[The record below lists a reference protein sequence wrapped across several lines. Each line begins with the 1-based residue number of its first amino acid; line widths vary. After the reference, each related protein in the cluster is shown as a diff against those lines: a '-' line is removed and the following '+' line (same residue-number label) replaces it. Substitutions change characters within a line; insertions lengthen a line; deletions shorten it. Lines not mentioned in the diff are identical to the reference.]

1 MKVKDVALTTV
12 LVLACSALSAIGGAA
27 ITKHNDQPAE
37 STYETS
43 LPSGSSR
50 AYMAST
56 PPNFVEVAEKTID
69 GVVNIRTEKAVR
81 MSRQEQFFD
90 PFEFFF
96 GIPSQR
102 DPRQQS
108 QPQETPKQVEI
119 GSGVIISSDG
129 YIVTNNHVIEGAD
142 DVFVTTNNNEEYKAK
157 VIGSDPSTDLALL
170 KIEAGKTK
178 LTVIPFGNSD
188 DLRIGEWVLAIGN
201 PFNLRSTVTAG
212 IVSAK
217 GRAAGSGQGSLQ
229 VGSFIQSDV
238 AVNPGNSGGALVNM
252 AGELIGIN
260 TMIYSSTGNYAGISF
275 AIPTTIVHK
284 VVNDLKE
291 YGTVQRAVLGIVG
304 TNINSSVTEKYD
316 LKVSQGALVVE
327 VADRSAAKQAGLKE
341 GDVVTAID
349 GHSIATMSQLQE
361 LISTHKPGDKIKLT
375 VNRKGTSKTLD
386 MTLMNSEGN
395 TDAVTRIDESS
406 IGAAFIELTTEER
419 NELGISYG
427 VKVAG
432 VDRDGKFFRAG
443 IRKGDVILAV
453 NNVRVSEKD
462 DVDKIVSE
470 VIRNSSDKVLFVKL
484 INKNGR
490 VNYTAV
496 DLRD

>member
-1 MKVKDVALTTV
+1 MKAKDIILTSV
-12 LVLACSALSAIGGAA
+12 LVVACSTLSAIGGAA
-27 ITKHNDQPAE
+27 ITKHGSDSSEA
-37 STYETS
+37 YETTE
-43 LPSGSSR
+43 PAKSSR

-56 PPNFVEVAEKTID
+56 PPNFVEVAERTID

-81 MSRQEQFFD
+81 MAQERFFD

-102 DPRQQS
+102 DPRQEGRS
-108 QPQETPKQVEI
+108 RQETPKQVEI
-119 GSGVIISSDG
+119 GSGVIISRDG
-129 YIVTNNHVIEGAD
+129 YIVTNNHVIDGAD
-142 DVFVTTNNNEEYKAK
+142 DVYVTTNSNEEYKAK
-157 VIGSDPSTDLALL
+157 VVGTDPSTDLALI
-170 KIEAGKTK
+170 KIESGKE
-178 LTVIPFGNSD
+178 LTAIPFGNSD
-188 DLRIGEWVLAIGN
+188 DLRVGEWVLAIGN

-275 AIPTTIVHK
+275 AIPTSIVHK
-284 VVNDLKE
+284 VVGDLKE
-291 YGTVQRAVLGIVG
+291 YGTVQRAVLGIAG
-304 TNINSSVTEKYD
+304 TNITSAATEKYD
-316 LKVSQGALVVE
+316 LKVSQGALVME
-327 VADRSAAKQAGLKE
+327 VADRSSAKQAGLTE
-341 GDVVTAID
+341 GDVITSID
-349 GHSIATMSQLQE
+349 GHSISTMSDLQE
-361 LISTHKPGDKIKLT
+361 AISTHKPGDK
-375 VNRKGTSKTLD
+375 VRMSVDRKGKA
-386 MTLMNSEGN
+386 MTIDLVLKNSEGN

-406 IGAAFIELTTEER
+406 IGAAFLELSNKEMSD
-419 NELGISYG
+419 LGISYG
-427 VKVAG
+427 VKVVG

-453 NNVRVSEKD
+453 NNLRVSKKD
-462 DVDKIVSE
+462 DVEKVVSD
-470 VIRNSSDKVLFVKL
+470 VVKSSSDKVLFVKL
-484 INKNGR
+484 LNTNGR
-490 VNYTAV
+490 INYVAV

>member
-1 MKVKDVALTTV
+1 MKAKDIILTSV
-12 LVLACSALSAIGGAA
+12 LVVACSTLSAIGGAA
-27 ITKHNDQPAE
+27 ITKHGSDSSE
-37 STYETS
+37 TYETS
-43 LPSGSSR
+43 EPTKSSR

-56 PPNFVEVAEKTID
+56 PPNFVEVAERTID

-81 MSRQEQFFD
+81 MTQERFFD

-102 DPRQQS
+102 DPRQEGRS
-108 QPQETPKQVEI
+108 RQEAPKQVDI
-119 GSGVIISSDG
+119 GSGVIISRDG
-129 YIVTNNHVIEGAD
+129 YIVTNNHVIDGAD
-142 DVFVTTNNNEEYKAK
+142 DVFVTTNSNEEYKAK
-157 VIGSDPSTDLALL
+157 VVGTDPSTDLALI
-170 KIEAGKTK
+170 KIESGKE
-178 LTVIPFGNSD
+178 LTAIPFGNSD
-188 DLRIGEWVLAIGN
+188 DLRVGEWVLAIGN

-275 AIPTTIVHK
+275 AIPTSIVHK
-284 VVNDLKE
+284 VVSDLKE
-291 YGTVQRAVLGIVG
+291 YGTVQRAVLGIAG
-304 TNINSSVTEKYD
+304 TNITSAATEKYD
-316 LKVSQGALVVE
+316 LKVSQGALVME
-327 VADRSAAKQAGLKE
+327 VADRSSAKQAGLVE
-341 GDVVTAID
+341 GDVITSID
-349 GHSIATMSQLQE
+349 GHSISTMSDLQE
-361 LISTHKPGDKIKLT
+361 AISTHKPGDK
-375 VNRKGTSKTLD
+375 VRMSVDRKGKA
-386 MTLMNSEGN
+386 MTIDLVLKNSEGN

-406 IGAAFIELTTEER
+406 IGAAFIELSDKEMSDI
-419 NELGISYG
+419 GISYG
-427 VKVAG
+427 VKVVG

-453 NNVRVSEKD
+453 NNLRVSKKD
-462 DVDKIVSE
+462 DVEKVVSD
-470 VIRNSSDKVLFVKL
+470 VVKSSSDKVLFVKL
-484 INKNGR
+484 LNTNGR
-490 VNYTAV
+490 INYVAV

>member
-1 MKVKDVALTTV
+1 MKAKDIILTSV
-12 LVLACSALSAIGGAA
+12 LVVACSTLSAIGGAA
-27 ITKHNDQPAE
+27 ITKHGSDSSEA
-37 STYETS
+37 YETTE
-43 LPSGSSR
+43 PAKSSR

-56 PPNFVEVAEKTID
+56 PPNFVEVAERTID

-81 MSRQEQFFD
+81 MAQERFFD

-102 DPRQQS
+102 DPRQEGRS
-108 QPQETPKQVEI
+108 RQETPKQVEI
-119 GSGVIISSDG
+119 GSGVIISRDG
-129 YIVTNNHVIEGAD
+129 YIVTNNHVIDGAD
-142 DVFVTTNNNEEYKAK
+142 DVYVTTNSNEEYKAK
-157 VIGSDPSTDLALL
+157 VVGTDPSTDLALIM
-170 KIEAGKTK
+170 IESGKE
-178 LTVIPFGNSD
+178 LTAIPFGNSD
-188 DLRIGEWVLAIGN
+188 DLRVGEWVLAIGN

-275 AIPTTIVHK
+275 AIPTSIVHK
-284 VVNDLKE
+284 VVGDLKE
-291 YGTVQRAVLGIVG
+291 YGTVQRAVLGIAG
-304 TNINSSVTEKYD
+304 TNITSAATEKYD
-316 LKVSQGALVVE
+316 LKVSQGALVME
-327 VADRSAAKQAGLKE
+327 VADRSSAKQAGLTE
-341 GDVVTAID
+341 GDVITSID
-349 GHSIATMSQLQE
+349 GHSISTMSDLQE
-361 LISTHKPGDKIKLT
+361 AISTHKPGDK
-375 VNRKGTSKTLD
+375 VRMSVDRKGKA
-386 MTLMNSEGN
+386 MTIDLVLKNSEGN

-406 IGAAFIELTTEER
+406 IGAAFLELSDKEMSD
-419 NELGISYG
+419 LGISYG
-427 VKVAG
+427 VKVVG

-453 NNVRVSEKD
+453 NNLRVSKKD
-462 DVDKIVSE
+462 DVEKVVSD
-470 VIRNSSDKVLFVKL
+470 VVKSSSDKVLFVKL
-484 INKNGR
+484 LNTNGR
-490 VNYTAV
+490 INYVAV

>member
-1 MKVKDVALTTV
+1 MKAKDIILTSV
-12 LVLACSALSAIGGAA
+12 LVVACSTLSAIGGAA
-27 ITKHNDQPAE
+27 ITKHGSDSSEA
-37 STYETS
+37 YETTE
-43 LPSGSSR
+43 PAKSSR

-56 PPNFVEVAEKTID
+56 PPNFVEVAERTID

-81 MSRQEQFFD
+81 MAQERFFD

-102 DPRQQS
+102 DPRQEGRS
-108 QPQETPKQVEI
+108 RQETPKQVEI
-119 GSGVIISSDG
+119 GSGVIISRDG
-129 YIVTNNHVIEGAD
+129 YIVTNNHVIDGAD
-142 DVFVTTNNNEEYKAK
+142 DVYVTTNSNEEYKAK
-157 VIGSDPSTDLALL
+157 VVGTDPSTDLALI
-170 KIEAGKTK
+170 KIESGKE
-178 LTVIPFGNSD
+178 LTAIPFGNSD
-188 DLRIGEWVLAIGN
+188 DLRVGEWVLAIGN

-275 AIPTTIVHK
+275 AIPTSIVHK
-284 VVNDLKE
+284 VVGDLKE
-291 YGTVQRAVLGIVG
+291 YGTVQRAVLGIAG
-304 TNINSSVTEKYD
+304 TNITSAATEKYD
-316 LKVSQGALVVE
+316 LKVSQGALVME
-327 VADRSAAKQAGLKE
+327 VADRSSAKQAGLTE
-341 GDVVTAID
+341 GDVITSID
-349 GHSIATMSQLQE
+349 GHSISTMSDLQE
-361 LISTHKPGDKIKLT
+361 AISTHKPGDK
-375 VNRKGTSKTLD
+375 VRMSVDRKGKA
-386 MTLMNSEGN
+386 MTIDLVLKNSEGN

-406 IGAAFIELTTEER
+406 ICAAFLELSDKEMSD
-419 NELGISYG
+419 LGISYG
-427 VKVAG
+427 VKVVG

-453 NNVRVSEKD
+453 NNLRVSKKD
-462 DVDKIVSE
+462 DVEKVVSD
-470 VIRNSSDKVLFVKL
+470 VVKSSSDKVLFVKL
-484 INKNGR
+484 LNTNERINY
-490 VNYTAV
+490 VAV

>member
-1 MKVKDVALTTV
+1 MKAKDIILTSV
-12 LVLACSALSAIGGAA
+12 LVVACSTLSAIGGAA
-27 ITKHNDQPAE
+27 ITKHGSDSPE
-37 STYETS
+37 TYETS
-43 LPSGSSR
+43 EPAKSSR

-56 PPNFVEVAEKTID
+56 PPNFVEVAERTID

-81 MSRQEQFFD
+81 MTQERFFD

-102 DPRQQS
+102 DPRQEGRS
-108 QPQETPKQVEI
+108 RQEAPKQVGI
-119 GSGVIISSDG
+119 GSGVIISRDG
-129 YIVTNNHVIEGAD
+129 YIVTNNHVIDGAD
-142 DVFVTTNNNEEYKAK
+142 DIFVTTNSNEEYKAK
-157 VIGSDPSTDLALL
+157 VVGTDPSTDLAVI
-170 KIEAGKTK
+170 KIEGGKE
-178 LTVIPFGNSD
+178 LTAIPFGNSD
-188 DLRIGEWVLAIGN
+188 DLRVGEWVLAIGN

-275 AIPTTIVHK
+275 AIPTSIVHK
-284 VVNDLKE
+284 VVSDLKE
-291 YGTVQRAVLGIVG
+291 YGTVQRAVLGIAG
-304 TNINSSVTEKYD
+304 TNITSAATEKYD
-316 LKVSQGALVVE
+316 LKVSQGALVME
-327 VADRSAAKQAGLKE
+327 VADRSSAKQAGLTE
-341 GDVVTAID
+341 GDVITSID
-349 GHSIATMSQLQE
+349 GHSISTMSDLQE
-361 LISTHKPGDKIKLT
+361 AISTHKPGDK
-375 VNRKGTSKTLD
+375 VRMSVDRKGKA
-386 MTLMNSEGN
+386 MTIDLVLKNSEGN

-406 IGAAFIELTTEER
+406 IGAAFLELSDKEMSD
-419 NELGISYG
+419 LGISYG
-427 VKVAG
+427 VKVVG

-453 NNVRVSEKD
+453 NNLRVSKKD
-462 DVDKIVSE
+462 DVEKVVSD
-470 VIRNSSDKVLFVKL
+470 VVKSSSDKVLFVKL
-484 INKNGR
+484 LNTNGR
-490 VNYTAV
+490 INYVAV

>member
-1 MKVKDVALTTV
+1 MKAKDIILTSV
-12 LVLACSALSAIGGAA
+12 LVVACSTLSAIGGAA
-27 ITKHNDQPAE
+27 ITKHGSDSSE
-37 STYETS
+37 TYETS
-43 LPSGSSR
+43 EPTKSSR

-56 PPNFVEVAEKTID
+56 PPNFVEVAERTID

-81 MSRQEQFFD
+81 MSQERFFD

-102 DPRQQS
+102 DPRQEGRS
-108 QPQETPKQVEI
+108 RQEAPKQVDI
-119 GSGVIISSDG
+119 GSGVIISRDG
-129 YIVTNNHVIEGAD
+129 YIVTNNHVIDGAD
-142 DVFVTTNNNEEYKAK
+142 DVYVTTNSNEEYKAK
-157 VIGSDPSTDLALL
+157 VVGTDPSTDLALI
-170 KIEAGKTK
+170 KIESGKE
-178 LTVIPFGNSD
+178 LTAIPFGNSD
-188 DLRIGEWVLAIGN
+188 DLRVGEWVLAIGN

-275 AIPTTIVHK
+275 AIPTSIVHK
-284 VVNDLKE
+284 VVSDLKE
-291 YGTVQRAVLGIVG
+291 YGTVQRAVLGIAG
-304 TNINSSVTEKYD
+304 TNITSAATEKYD
-316 LKVSQGALVVE
+316 LKVSQGALVME
-327 VADRSAAKQAGLKE
+327 VADRSSAKQAGLTE
-341 GDVVTAID
+341 GDVITSID
-349 GHSIATMSQLQE
+349 GHSISTMSDLQE
-361 LISTHKPGDKIKLT
+361 AISTHKPGDKIRMS
-375 VNRKGTSKTLD
+375 VDRKGKA
-386 MTLMNSEGN
+386 MTIDLVLKNSEGN

-406 IGAAFIELTTEER
+406 IGAAFLELSDKDMSD
-419 NELGISYG
+419 LGISYG
-427 VKVAG
+427 VKVVG

-453 NNVRVSEKD
+453 NNLRVSKKD
-462 DVDKIVSE
+462 DVEKVVSD
-470 VIRNSSDKVLFVKL
+470 VVKSSSDKVLFVKL
-484 INKNGR
+484 LNTNGR
-490 VNYTAV
+490 INYVAV

>member
-1 MKVKDVALTTV
+1 MKAKDIILTSV
-12 LVLACSALSAIGGAA
+12 LVVACSTLSAIGGAA
-27 ITKHNDQPAE
+27 ITKHGSDSSE
-37 STYETS
+37 TYETS
-43 LPSGSSR
+43 EPAKSSR

-56 PPNFVEVAEKTID
+56 PPNFVEVAERTID

-81 MSRQEQFFD
+81 MSQERFFD

-102 DPRQQS
+102 DPRQEGRS
-108 QPQETPKQVEI
+108 RQEAPKQVGI
-119 GSGVIISSDG
+119 GSGVIISRDG
-129 YIVTNNHVIEGAD
+129 YIVTNNHVIDGAD
-142 DVFVTTNNNEEYKAK
+142 DVYVTTNSNEEYKAK
-157 VIGSDPSTDLALL
+157 VVGTDPFTDLALI
-170 KIEAGKTK
+170 KIEGDKE
-178 LTVIPFGNSD
+178 LTAIPFGNSD
-188 DLRIGEWVLAIGN
+188 DLRVGEWVLAIGN

-275 AIPTTIVHK
+275 AIPTSIVHK
-284 VVNDLKE
+284 VVSDLKE
-291 YGTVQRAVLGIVG
+291 YGTVQRAVLGIAG
-304 TNINSSVTEKYD
+304 TNITSAATEKYD
-316 LKVSQGALVVE
+316 LKVSQGALVME
-327 VADRSAAKQAGLKE
+327 VADRSSAKQAGLKE
-341 GDVVTAID
+341 GDVITSID
-349 GHSIATMSQLQE
+349 GHSISTMSDLQE
-361 LISTHKPGDKIKLT
+361 AISTHKPGDK
-375 VNRKGTSKTLD
+375 VRMAVDRKGKA
-386 MTLMNSEGN
+386 MTIDLVLKNSEGN

-406 IGAAFIELTTEER
+406 IGAAFLELTDKEMSD
-419 NELGISYG
+419 LGISYG
-427 VKVAG
+427 VKVVG

-453 NNVRVSEKD
+453 NNLRVSKKD
-462 DVDKIVSE
+462 DVEKVVSD
-470 VIRNSSDKVLFVKL
+470 VVKSSSDKVLFVKL
-484 INKNGR
+484 LNTNGR
-490 VNYTAV
+490 INYVAV

>member
-1 MKVKDVALTTV
+1 MKAKDIILTSV
-12 LVLACSALSAIGGAA
+12 LVVACSTLSAIGGAA
-27 ITKHNDQPAE
+27 ITKHGSDSSE
-37 STYETS
+37 TYETS
-43 LPSGSSR
+43 EPTKSSR

-56 PPNFVEVAEKTID
+56 PPNFVEVAERTID

-81 MSRQEQFFD
+81 MSQERFFD

-102 DPRQQS
+102 DPRQEGRS
-108 QPQETPKQVEI
+108 RQEAPKQVDI
-119 GSGVIISSDG
+119 GSGVIISRDG
-129 YIVTNNHVIEGAD
+129 YIVTNNHVIDGAD
-142 DVFVTTNNNEEYKAK
+142 DVYVTTNSNEEYKAK
-157 VIGSDPSTDLALL
+157 VVGTDPSTDLALI
-170 KIEAGKTK
+170 KIESGKE
-178 LTVIPFGNSD
+178 LTAIPFGNSD
-188 DLRIGEWVLAIGN
+188 DLRVGEWVLAIGN

-275 AIPTTIVHK
+275 AIPTSIVHK
-284 VVNDLKE
+284 VVSDLKE
-291 YGTVQRAVLGIVG
+291 YGTVQRAVLGIAG
-304 TNINSSVTEKYD
+304 TNITSATTEKYD
-316 LKVSQGALVVE
+316 LKVSQGALVME
-327 VADRSAAKQAGLKE
+327 VADRSSAKQAGLTE
-341 GDVVTAID
+341 GDVITSID
-349 GHSIATMSQLQE
+349 GHSISTMSDLQE
-361 LISTHKPGDKIKLT
+361 AISTHKPGDK
-375 VNRKGTSKTLD
+375 VRMSVDRKGKA
-386 MTLMNSEGN
+386 MTIDLVLKNSEGN

-406 IGAAFIELTTEER
+406 IGAAFIELSDKEMSD
-419 NELGISYG
+419 LGISYG
-427 VKVAG
+427 VKVVG

-453 NNVRVSEKD
+453 NNLRVSKKD
-462 DVDKIVSE
+462 DVEKVVSD
-470 VIRNSSDKVLFVKL
+470 VVKSSSDKVLFVKL
-484 INKNGR
+484 LNTNGR
-490 VNYTAV
+490 INYVAV

>member
-1 MKVKDVALTTV
+1 MKAKDIILTSV
-12 LVLACSALSAIGGAA
+12 LVVACSTLSAIGGAA
-27 ITKHNDQPAE
+27 ITKHGSDSSE
-37 STYETS
+37 TFETS
-43 LPSGSSR
+43 EPAKSSR

-56 PPNFVEVAEKTID
+56 PPNFVEVAERTID

-81 MSRQEQFFD
+81 MSQERFFD

-102 DPRQQS
+102 DPRQEGRS
-108 QPQETPKQVEI
+108 RQEAPKQVGI
-119 GSGVIISSDG
+119 GSGVIISRDG
-129 YIVTNNHVIEGAD
+129 YIVTNNHVIDGAD
-142 DVFVTTNNNEEYKAK
+142 DVYVTTNSNEEYKAK
-157 VIGSDPSTDLALL
+157 VVGTDPFTDLALI
-170 KIEAGKTK
+170 KIEGDKE
-178 LTVIPFGNSD
+178 LTAIPFGNSD
-188 DLRIGEWVLAIGN
+188 DLRVGEWVLAIGN

-275 AIPTTIVHK
+275 AIPTSIVHK
-284 VVNDLKE
+284 VVSDLKE
-291 YGTVQRAVLGIVG
+291 YGTVQRAVLGIAG
-304 TNINSSVTEKYD
+304 TNITSAATEKYD
-316 LKVSQGALVVE
+316 LKVSQGALVME
-327 VADRSAAKQAGLKE
+327 VADRSSAKQAGLTE
-341 GDVVTAID
+341 GDVITSID
-349 GHSIATMSQLQE
+349 GHSISTMSDLQE
-361 LISTHKPGDKIKLT
+361 AISTHKPGDKIRMS
-375 VNRKGTSKTLD
+375 VDRKGKA
-386 MTLMNSEGN
+386 MTIDLVLKNSEGN

-406 IGAAFIELTTEER
+406 IGAAFLELSDKEMS
-419 NELGISYG
+419 NLGISYG
-427 VKVAG
+427 VKVVG

-453 NNVRVSEKD
+453 NNLRVSKKD
-462 DVDKIVSE
+462 DVEKVVSD
-470 VIRNSSDKVLFVKL
+470 VVKSSSDKVLFVKL
-484 INKNGR
+484 LNTNGR
-490 VNYTAV
+490 INYVAV

>member
-1 MKVKDVALTTV
+1 MKAKDIILTSV
-12 LVLACSALSAIGGAA
+12 LVVACSTLSAIGGAA
-27 ITKHNDQPAE
+27 ITKHGSDSSE
-37 STYETS
+37 TYETS
-43 LPSGSSR
+43 EPTKSSR

-56 PPNFVEVAEKTID
+56 PPNFVEVAERTID

-81 MSRQEQFFD
+81 MSQERFFD

-102 DPRQQS
+102 DPRQEGRS
-108 QPQETPKQVEI
+108 RQEAPKQVDI
-119 GSGVIISSDG
+119 GSGVIISRDG
-129 YIVTNNHVIEGAD
+129 YIVTNNHVIDGAD
-142 DVFVTTNNNEEYKAK
+142 DVYVTTNSNEEYKAK
-157 VIGSDPSTDLALL
+157 VVGTDPSTDLALI
-170 KIEAGKTK
+170 KIESGKE
-178 LTVIPFGNSD
+178 LTAIPFGNSD
-188 DLRIGEWVLAIGN
+188 DLRVGEWVLAIGN

-275 AIPTTIVHK
+275 AIPTSIVHK
-284 VVNDLKE
+284 VVSDLKE
-291 YGTVQRAVLGIVG
+291 YGTVQRAVLGIAG
-304 TNINSSVTEKYD
+304 TNITSAATEKYD
-316 LKVSQGALVVE
+316 LKVSQGALVME
-327 VADRSAAKQAGLKE
+327 VADRSSAKQAGLVE
-341 GDVVTAID
+341 GDVITSID
-349 GHSIATMSQLQE
+349 GHSISTMSDLQE
-361 LISTHKPGDKIKLT
+361 AISTHKPGDK
-375 VNRKGTSKTLD
+375 VRMSVDRKGKA
-386 MTLMNSEGN
+386 MTIDLVLKNSEGN

-406 IGAAFIELTTEER
+406 IGAAFIELSDKEMSD
-419 NELGISYG
+419 LGISYG
-427 VKVAG
+427 VKVVG

-453 NNVRVSEKD
+453 NNLRVSKKD
-462 DVDKIVSE
+462 DVEKVVSD
-470 VIRNSSDKVLFVKL
+470 VVKSSSDKVLFVKL
-484 INKNGR
+484 LNTNGR
-490 VNYTAV
+490 INYVAV

>member
-1 MKVKDVALTTV
+1 MKAKDIILTSV
-12 LVLACSALSAIGGAA
+12 LVVACSTLSAIGGAA
-27 ITKHNDQPAE
+27 ITKHGSDSSE
-37 STYETS
+37 TYETS
-43 LPSGSSR
+43 EPTKSSR

-56 PPNFVEVAEKTID
+56 PPNFVEVAERTID

-81 MSRQEQFFD
+81 MTQERFFD

-102 DPRQQS
+102 DPRQEGRS
-108 QPQETPKQVEI
+108 RQEAPKQVGI
-119 GSGVIISSDG
+119 GSGVIISRDG
-129 YIVTNNHVIEGAD
+129 YIVTNNHVIDGAD
-142 DVFVTTNNNEEYKAK
+142 DVYVTTNSNEEYKAK
-157 VIGSDPSTDLALL
+157 VVGTDPFTDLALI
-170 KIEAGKTK
+170 KIEGDKE
-178 LTVIPFGNSD
+178 LTAIPFGNSD
-188 DLRIGEWVLAIGN
+188 DLRVGEWVLAIGN

-275 AIPTTIVHK
+275 AIPTSIVHK
-284 VVNDLKE
+284 VVSDLKE
-291 YGTVQRAVLGIVG
+291 YGTVQRAVLGIAG
-304 TNINSSVTEKYD
+304 TNITSAATEKYD
-316 LKVSQGALVVE
+316 LKVSQGALVME
-327 VADRSAAKQAGLKE
+327 VADRSSAKQAGLTE
-341 GDVVTAID
+341 GDVITSID
-349 GHSIATMSQLQE
+349 GHSISTMSDLQE
-361 LISTHKPGDKIKLT
+361 AISTHKPGDK
-375 VNRKGTSKTLD
+375 VRMAVDRKGKA
-386 MTLMNSEGN
+386 MTIDLVLKNSEGN

-406 IGAAFIELTTEER
+406 IGAAFLELSDKEMSD
-419 NELGISYG
+419 LGISYG
-427 VKVAG
+427 VKVVG

-453 NNVRVSEKD
+453 NNLRVSKKD
-462 DVDKIVSE
+462 DVEKVVSD
-470 VIRNSSDKVLFVKL
+470 VVKSSSDKVLFVKL
-484 INKNGR
+484 LNTNGR
-490 VNYTAV
+490 INYVAV

>member
-1 MKVKDVALTTV
+1 MKAKDIILTSV
-12 LVLACSALSAIGGAA
+12 LVVACSTLSAIGGAA
-27 ITKHNDQPAE
+27 ITKHGSNSSE
-37 STYETS
+37 TYETS
-43 LPSGSSR
+43 EPAKSSR

-56 PPNFVEVAEKTID
+56 PPNFVEVAERTID

-81 MSRQEQFFD
+81 MTQERFFD

-102 DPRQQS
+102 DPRQEGRS
-108 QPQETPKQVEI
+108 RQEAPKQVGI
-119 GSGVIISSDG
+119 GSGVIISRDG
-129 YIVTNNHVIEGAD
+129 YIVTNNHVIDGAD
-142 DVFVTTNNNEEYKAK
+142 DVFVTTNSNEEYKAK
-157 VIGSDPSTDLALL
+157 VVGTDPSTDLALI
-170 KIEAGKTK
+170 KIEGGKE
-178 LTVIPFGNSD
+178 LTAIPFGNSD
-188 DLRIGEWVLAIGN
+188 DLRVGEWVLAIGN

-275 AIPTTIVHK
+275 AIPTSIVHK
-284 VVNDLKE
+284 VVSDLKE
-291 YGTVQRAVLGIVG
+291 YGTVQRAVLGIAG
-304 TNINSSVTEKYD
+304 TNITSAATEKYD
-316 LKVSQGALVVE
+316 LKVSQGALVME
-327 VADRSAAKQAGLKE
+327 VADRSSAKQAGLTE
-341 GDVVTAID
+341 GDVITSID
-349 GHSIATMSQLQE
+349 GHSISTMSDLQE
-361 LISTHKPGDKIKLT
+361 AISTHKPGDK
-375 VNRKGTSKTLD
+375 VRMSVDRKGKS
-386 MTLMNSEGN
+386 MTIDLVLKNSEGN

-406 IGAAFIELTTEER
+406 IGAAFLELSDKEMSD
-419 NELGISYG
+419 LGISYG
-427 VKVAG
+427 VKVVG

-453 NNVRVSEKD
+453 NNLRVSKKD
-462 DVDKIVSE
+462 DVEKVVSD
-470 VIRNSSDKVLFVKL
+470 VVKSSSDKVLFVKL
-484 INKNGR
+484 LNTNGR
-490 VNYTAV
+490 INYVAV

>member
-1 MKVKDVALTTV
+1 MKAKDIILTSV
-12 LVLACSALSAIGGAA
+12 LVVACSTLSAIGGAA
-27 ITKHNDQPAE
+27 ITKHGSDSSE
-37 STYETS
+37 TYETS
-43 LPSGSSR
+43 EPAKSSR

-56 PPNFVEVAEKTID
+56 PPNFVEVAERTID

-81 MSRQEQFFD
+81 MSQERFFD

-102 DPRQQS
+102 DPRQEGRS
-108 QPQETPKQVEI
+108 RQEAPKQVGI
-119 GSGVIISSDG
+119 GSGVIISRDG
-129 YIVTNNHVIEGAD
+129 YIVTNNHVIDGAD
-142 DVFVTTNNNEEYKAK
+142 DVYVTTNSNEEYKAK
-157 VIGSDPSTDLALL
+157 VVGTDPFTDLALI
-170 KIEAGKTK
+170 KIEGDKE
-178 LTVIPFGNSD
+178 LTAIPFGNSD
-188 DLRIGEWVLAIGN
+188 DLRVGEWVLAIGN

-275 AIPTTIVHK
+275 AIPTSIVHK
-284 VVNDLKE
+284 VVSDLKE
-291 YGTVQRAVLGIVG
+291 YGTVQRAVLGIAG
-304 TNINSSVTEKYD
+304 TNITSAATEKYD
-316 LKVSQGALVVE
+316 LKVSQGALVME
-327 VADRSAAKQAGLKE
+327 VADRSSAKQAGLKE
-341 GDVVTAID
+341 GDVITSID
-349 GHSIATMSQLQE
+349 GHSISTMSDLQE
-361 LISTHKPGDKIKLT
+361 AISTHKPGDK
-375 VNRKGTSKTLD
+375 VRMAVDRKGKA
-386 MTLMNSEGN
+386 MTIDLVLKNSEGN

-406 IGAAFIELTTEER
+406 IGAAFLELTDKEMSD
-419 NELGISYG
+419 LGISYG
-427 VKVAG
+427 VKVVG

-453 NNVRVSEKD
+453 NNLRVSKKD
-462 DVDKIVSE
+462 DVEKVVRDVVKS
-470 VIRNSSDKVLFVKL
+470 SSDKVLFVKL
-484 INKNGR
+484 LNTNGR
-490 VNYTAV
+490 INYVAV

>member
-1 MKVKDVALTTV
+1 MKAKDIILTSV
-12 LVLACSALSAIGGAA
+12 LVVACSTLSAIGGAA
-27 ITKHNDQPAE
+27 ITKHGSNSSE
-37 STYETS
+37 TYETS
-43 LPSGSSR
+43 EPAKSSR

-56 PPNFVEVAEKTID
+56 PPNFVEVAERTID

-81 MSRQEQFFD
+81 MTQERFFD

-102 DPRQQS
+102 DPRQEGRS
-108 QPQETPKQVEI
+108 RQEAPKQVGI
-119 GSGVIISSDG
+119 GSGVIISRDG
-129 YIVTNNHVIEGAD
+129 YIVTNNHVIDGAD
-142 DVFVTTNNNEEYKAK
+142 DVYVTTNSNEEYKAK
-157 VIGSDPSTDLALL
+157 VVGTDPFTDLALI
-170 KIEAGKTK
+170 KIEGDKE
-178 LTVIPFGNSD
+178 LTAIPFGNSD
-188 DLRIGEWVLAIGN
+188 DLRVGEWVLAIGN

-275 AIPTTIVHK
+275 AIPTSIVHK
-284 VVNDLKE
+284 VVSDLKE
-291 YGTVQRAVLGIVG
+291 YGTVQRAVLGIAG
-304 TNINSSVTEKYD
+304 TNITSAATEKYD
-316 LKVSQGALVVE
+316 LKVSQGALVME
-327 VADRSAAKQAGLKE
+327 VADRSSAKQAGLKE
-341 GDVVTAID
+341 GDVITSID
-349 GHSIATMSQLQE
+349 GHSISTMSDLQE
-361 LISTHKPGDKIKLT
+361 AISTHKPGDK
-375 VNRKGTSKTLD
+375 VRMAVDRKGKA
-386 MTLMNSEGN
+386 MTIDLVLKNSEGN

-406 IGAAFIELTTEER
+406 IGAAFLELTEKEMSD
-419 NELGISYG
+419 LGISYG
-427 VKVAG
+427 VKVVG

-453 NNVRVSEKD
+453 NNLRVSKKD
-462 DVDKIVSE
+462 DVEKVVRDVVKS
-470 VIRNSSDKVLFVKL
+470 SSDKVLFVKL
-484 INKNGR
+484 LNTNGR
-490 VNYTAV
+490 INYVAV

>member
-1 MKVKDVALTTV
+1 MKAKDIILTSV
-12 LVLACSALSAIGGAA
+12 LVVACSTLSAIGGAA
-27 ITKHNDQPAE
+27 ITKHGSDSSEA
-37 STYETS
+37 YETTE
-43 LPSGSSR
+43 PAKSSR

-56 PPNFVEVAEKTID
+56 PPNFVEVAERTID

-81 MSRQEQFFD
+81 MAQERFFD

-102 DPRQQS
+102 DPRQEGRS
-108 QPQETPKQVEI
+108 RQETPKQVEI
-119 GSGVIISSDG
+119 GSGVIISRDG
-129 YIVTNNHVIEGAD
+129 YIVTNNHVIDGAD
-142 DVFVTTNNNEEYKAK
+142 DVYVTTNSNEEYKAK
-157 VIGSDPSTDLALL
+157 VVGTDPSTDLALI
-170 KIEAGKTK
+170 KIESGKE
-178 LTVIPFGNSD
+178 LTAIPFGNSD
-188 DLRIGEWVLAIGN
+188 DLRVGEWVLAIGN

-275 AIPTTIVHK
+275 AIPTSIVHK
-284 VVNDLKE
+284 VVGDLKE
-291 YGTVQRAVLGIVG
+291 YGTVQRAVLGIAG
-304 TNINSSVTEKYD
+304 TNITSAATEKYD
-316 LKVSQGALVVE
+316 LKVSQGALVME
-327 VADRSAAKQAGLKE
+327 VADRSSAKQAGLTE
-341 GDVVTAID
+341 GDVITSID
-349 GHSIATMSQLQE
+349 GHSISTMSDLQE
-361 LISTHKPGDKIKLT
+361 AISTHKPGDK
-375 VNRKGTSKTLD
+375 VRMSVDRKGKA
-386 MTLMNSEGN
+386 MTIDLVLKNSDGN

-406 IGAAFIELTTEER
+406 IGAAFLELSDKEMSD
-419 NELGISYG
+419 LGISYG
-427 VKVAG
+427 VKVVG

-453 NNVRVSEKD
+453 NNLRVSKKD
-462 DVDKIVSE
+462 DVEKVVSD
-470 VIRNSSDKVLFVKL
+470 VVKSSSDKVLFVKL
-484 INKNGR
+484 LNTNGR
-490 VNYTAV
+490 INYVAV

>member
-1 MKVKDVALTTV
+1 MKAKDIILTSV
-12 LVLACSALSAIGGAA
+12 LVVACSTLSAIGGAA
-27 ITKHNDQPAE
+27 ITKHGSDSSE
-37 STYETS
+37 TYETS
-43 LPSGSSR
+43 EPTKSSR

-56 PPNFVEVAEKTID
+56 PPNFVEVAERTID

-81 MSRQEQFFD
+81 MTQERFFD

-102 DPRQQS
+102 DPRQEGRS
-108 QPQETPKQVEI
+108 RQEAPKQVDI
-119 GSGVIISSDG
+119 GSGVIISRDG
-129 YIVTNNHVIEGAD
+129 YIVTNNHVIDGAD
-142 DVFVTTNNNEEYKAK
+142 DVYVTTNSNEEYKAK
-157 VIGSDPSTDLALL
+157 VVGTDPSTDLALI
-170 KIEAGKTK
+170 KIESGKE
-178 LTVIPFGNSD
+178 LTAIPFGNSD
-188 DLRIGEWVLAIGN
+188 DLRVGEWVLAIGN

-275 AIPTTIVHK
+275 AIPTSIVHK
-284 VVNDLKE
+284 VVSDLKE
-291 YGTVQRAVLGIVG
+291 YGTVQRAVLGIAG
-304 TNINSSVTEKYD
+304 TNITSAATEKYD
-316 LKVSQGALVVE
+316 LKVSQGALVME
-327 VADRSAAKQAGLKE
+327 VADRSSAKQAGLTE
-341 GDVVTAID
+341 GDVITSID
-349 GHSIATMSQLQE
+349 GHSISTMSDLQE
-361 LISTHKPGDKIKLT
+361 AISTHKPGDK
-375 VNRKGTSKTLD
+375 VRMSVDRKGKA
-386 MTLMNSEGN
+386 MTIDLVLKNSEGN

-406 IGAAFIELTTEER
+406 IGAAFIELSDKEMSD
-419 NELGISYG
+419 LGISYG
-427 VKVAG
+427 VKVVG

-453 NNVRVSEKD
+453 NNLRVSKKD
-462 DVDKIVSE
+462 DVEKVVSD
-470 VIRNSSDKVLFVKL
+470 VVKSSSDKVLFVKL
-484 INKNGR
+484 LNTNGR
-490 VNYTAV
+490 INYVAV

>member
-1 MKVKDVALTTV
+1 MKAKDIILTSV
-12 LVLACSALSAIGGAA
+12 LVVACSTLSAIGGAA
-27 ITKHNDQPAE
+27 ITKHGSDSSEA
-37 STYETS
+37 YETTE
-43 LPSGSSR
+43 PAKSSR

-56 PPNFVEVAEKTID
+56 PPNFVEVAERTID

-81 MSRQEQFFD
+81 MAQERFFD

-102 DPRQQS
+102 DPRQEGRS
-108 QPQETPKQVEI
+108 RQETPKQVEI
-119 GSGVIISSDG
+119 GSGVIISRDG
-129 YIVTNNHVIEGAD
+129 YIVTNNHVIDGAD
-142 DVFVTTNNNEEYKAK
+142 DVYVTTNSNEEYKAK
-157 VIGSDPSTDLALL
+157 VVGTDPSTDLALI
-170 KIEAGKTK
+170 KIESGKE
-178 LTVIPFGNSD
+178 LTAIPFGNSD
-188 DLRIGEWVLAIGN
+188 DLRVGEWVLAIGN

-275 AIPTTIVHK
+275 AIPTSIVHK
-284 VVNDLKE
+284 VVGDLKE
-291 YGTVQRAVLGIVG
+291 YGTVQRAVLGIAG
-304 TNINSSVTEKYD
+304 TNITSAATEKYD
-316 LKVSQGALVVE
+316 LKVSQGALVME
-327 VADRSAAKQAGLKE
+327 VADRSSAKQAGLTE
-341 GDVVTAID
+341 GDVITSID
-349 GHSIATMSQLQE
+349 GHSISTMSDLQE
-361 LISTHKPGDKIKLT
+361 AISTHKPGDK
-375 VNRKGTSKTLD
+375 VRMSVDRKGKA
-386 MTLMNSEGN
+386 MTIDLVLKNSEGN

-406 IGAAFIELTTEER
+406 IGAAFIELSDKEMSDI
-419 NELGISYG
+419 GISYG
-427 VKVAG
+427 VKVVG

-453 NNVRVSEKD
+453 NNLRVSKKD
-462 DVDKIVSE
+462 DVEKVVSD
-470 VIRNSSDKVLFVKL
+470 VVKSSSDKVLFVKL
-484 INKNGR
+484 LNTNGR
-490 VNYTAV
+490 INYVAV

>member
-1 MKVKDVALTTV
+1 MKAKDIILTSV
-12 LVLACSALSAIGGAA
+12 LVVACSTLSAIGGAA
-27 ITKHNDQPAE
+27 ITKHGSNSSE
-37 STYETS
+37 TYETS
-43 LPSGSSR
+43 EPAKSSR

-56 PPNFVEVAEKTID
+56 PPNFVEVAERTID

-81 MSRQEQFFD
+81 MTQERFFD

-102 DPRQQS
+102 DPRQEGRS
-108 QPQETPKQVEI
+108 RQEAPKQVGI
-119 GSGVIISSDG
+119 GSGVIISRDG
-129 YIVTNNHVIEGAD
+129 YIVTNNHVIDGAD
-142 DVFVTTNNNEEYKAK
+142 DVYVTTNSNEEYKAK
-157 VIGSDPSTDLALL
+157 VVGTDPFTDLALI
-170 KIEAGKTK
+170 KIEGDKE
-178 LTVIPFGNSD
+178 LTAIPFGNSD
-188 DLRIGEWVLAIGN
+188 DLRVGEWVLAIGN

-275 AIPTTIVHK
+275 AIPTSIVHK
-284 VVNDLKE
+284 VVSDLKE
-291 YGTVQRAVLGIVG
+291 YGTVQRAVLGITG
-304 TNINSSVTEKYD
+304 TNITSAAIEKYD
-316 LKVSQGALVVE
+316 LKVSQGALVME
-327 VADRSAAKQAGLKE
+327 VADRSSAKQAGLKE
-341 GDVVTAID
+341 GDVITSID
-349 GHSIATMSQLQE
+349 GHSISTMSELQE
-361 LISTHKPGDKIKLT
+361 AISTHKPGDK
-375 VNRKGTSKTLD
+375 VRMAVDRKRKA
-386 MTLMNSEGN
+386 MTIDLVLKNSEGN

-406 IGAAFIELTTEER
+406 IGAAFLELTDKEMSD
-419 NELGISYG
+419 LGISYG
-427 VKVAG
+427 VKVVG

-453 NNVRVSEKD
+453 NNLRVSKKD
-462 DVDKIVSE
+462 DVEKVVSD
-470 VIRNSSDKVLFVKL
+470 VVKSSSDKVLFVKL
-484 INKNGR
+484 LNTNGR
-490 VNYTAV
+490 INYVAV

>member
-1 MKVKDVALTTV
+1 MKAKDIILTSV
-12 LVLACSALSAIGGAA
+12 LVVACSTLSAIGGAA
-27 ITKHNDQPAE
+27 ITKHGSDSSEA
-37 STYETS
+37 YETTE
-43 LPSGSSR
+43 PAKSSR

-56 PPNFVEVAEKTID
+56 PPNFVEVAERTID

-81 MSRQEQFFD
+81 MAQERFFD

-102 DPRQQS
+102 DPRQEGRS
-108 QPQETPKQVEI
+108 RQETPKQVEI
-119 GSGVIISSDG
+119 GSGVIISRDG
-129 YIVTNNHVIEGAD
+129 YIVTNNHVIDGAD
-142 DVFVTTNNNEEYKAK
+142 DVYVTTNSNAEYKAK
-157 VIGSDPSTDLALL
+157 VVGTDPSTDLALI
-170 KIEAGKTK
+170 KIESGKE
-178 LTVIPFGNSD
+178 LTAIPFGNSD
-188 DLRIGEWVLAIGN
+188 DLRVGEWVLAIGN

-275 AIPTTIVHK
+275 AIPTSIVHK
-284 VVNDLKE
+284 VVSDLKE
-291 YGTVQRAVLGIVG
+291 YGTVQRAVLGIAG
-304 TNINSSVTEKYD
+304 TNITSAATEKYD
-316 LKVSQGALVVE
+316 LKVSQGALVME
-327 VADRSAAKQAGLKE
+327 VADRSSAKQAGLTE
-341 GDVVTAID
+341 GDVITSID
-349 GHSIATMSQLQE
+349 GHSISTMSDLQE
-361 LISTHKPGDKIKLT
+361 AISTHKPGDK
-375 VNRKGTSKTLD
+375 VRMSVDRKGKT
-386 MTLMNSEGN
+386 MTIDLVLKNSEGN

-406 IGAAFIELTTEER
+406 IGAAFLELSDKEMSD
-419 NELGISYG
+419 LGISYG
-427 VKVAG
+427 VKVVG

-453 NNVRVSEKD
+453 NNLRVSKKD
-462 DVDKIVSE
+462 DVEKVVSD
-470 VIRNSSDKVLFVKL
+470 VVKSSSDKVLFVKL
-484 INKNGR
+484 LNTNGR
-490 VNYTAV
+490 INYVAV

>member
-1 MKVKDVALTTV
+1 MKAKDIILTSV
-12 LVLACSALSAIGGAA
+12 LVVACSTLSAIGGAA
-27 ITKHNDQPAE
+27 ITKHGSDSSE
-37 STYETS
+37 TYETS
-43 LPSGSSR
+43 EPTKSSR

-56 PPNFVEVAEKTID
+56 PPNFVEVAERTID

-81 MSRQEQFFD
+81 MSQERFFD

-102 DPRQQS
+102 DPRQEGRS
-108 QPQETPKQVEI
+108 RQEAPKQVDI
-119 GSGVIISSDG
+119 GSGVIISRDG
-129 YIVTNNHVIEGAD
+129 YIVTNNHVIDGAD
-142 DVFVTTNNNEEYKAK
+142 DVYVTTNSNEEYKAK
-157 VIGSDPSTDLALL
+157 VVGTDPSTDLALI
-170 KIEAGKTK
+170 KIESGKE
-178 LTVIPFGNSD
+178 LTAIPFGNSD
-188 DLRIGEWVLAIGN
+188 DLRVGEWVLAIGN

-275 AIPTTIVHK
+275 AIPTSIVHK
-284 VVNDLKE
+284 VVSDLKE
-291 YGTVQRAVLGIVG
+291 YGTVQRAVLGIAG
-304 TNINSSVTEKYD
+304 TNITSAATEKYD
-316 LKVSQGALVVE
+316 LKVSQGALVME
-327 VADRSAAKQAGLKE
+327 VADRSSAKQAGLTE
-341 GDVVTAID
+341 GDVITSVD
-349 GHSIATMSQLQE
+349 GHSISTMSDLQE
-361 LISTHKPGDKIKLT
+361 AISTHKPGDK
-375 VNRKGTSKTLD
+375 VRMSVDRKGKA
-386 MTLMNSEGN
+386 MTIDLVLKNSEGN

-406 IGAAFIELTTEER
+406 IGAAFLELSDKEMSD
-419 NELGISYG
+419 LGISYG
-427 VKVAG
+427 VKVVG

-453 NNVRVSEKD
+453 NNLRVSKKD
-462 DVDKIVSE
+462 DVEKVVSD
-470 VIRNSSDKVLFVKL
+470 VVKSSSDKVLFVKL
-484 INKNGR
+484 LNTNGR
-490 VNYTAV
+490 INYVAV

>member
-1 MKVKDVALTTV
+1 MKAKDIILTSV
-12 LVLACSALSAIGGAA
+12 LVVACSTLSAIGGAA
-27 ITKHNDQPAE
+27 ITKHGSDSSE
-37 STYETS
+37 TFETS
-43 LPSGSSR
+43 EPAKSSR

-56 PPNFVEVAEKTID
+56 PPNFVEVAERTID

-81 MSRQEQFFD
+81 MAQERFFD

-102 DPRQQS
+102 DPRQEGRS
-108 QPQETPKQVEI
+108 RQETPKQVGI
-119 GSGVIISSDG
+119 GSGVVISRDG
-129 YIVTNNHVIEGAD
+129 YIVTNNHVIDGAD
-142 DVFVTTNNNEEYKAK
+142 DVYVTTNSNEEYKAK
-157 VIGSDPSTDLALL
+157 VVGTDPFTDLALI
-170 KIEAGKTK
+170 KIEGDKE
-178 LTVIPFGNSD
+178 LTAIPFGNSD
-188 DLRIGEWVLAIGN
+188 DLRVGEWVLAIGN

-275 AIPTTIVHK
+275 AIPTSIVHK
-284 VVNDLKE
+284 VVSDLKE
-291 YGTVQRAVLGIVG
+291 YGTVQRAVLGIAG
-304 TNINSSVTEKYD
+304 TNITSAAIEKYD
-316 LKVSQGALVVE
+316 LKVSQGALVME
-327 VADRSAAKQAGLKE
+327 VADRSSAKQAGLKE
-341 GDVVTAID
+341 GDVITSID
-349 GHSIATMSQLQE
+349 GHSISTMSDLQE
-361 LISTHKPGDKIKLT
+361 AISTHKPGDK
-375 VNRKGTSKTLD
+375 VRMAVDRKGKA
-386 MTLMNSEGN
+386 MTIDLVLKNSEGN

-406 IGAAFIELTTEER
+406 IGAAFLELTDKEMSD
-419 NELGISYG
+419 LGISYG
-427 VKVAG
+427 VKVVG

-453 NNVRVSEKD
+453 NNLRVSKKD
-462 DVDKIVSE
+462 DVEKVVRDVVKS
-470 VIRNSSDKVLFVKL
+470 SSDKVLFIKL
-484 INKNGR
+484 LNTNGR
-490 VNYTAV
+490 INYVAV

>member
-1 MKVKDVALTTV
+1 MKAKDIILTSV
-12 LVLACSALSAIGGAA
+12 LVVACSTLSAIGGAA
-27 ITKHNDQPAE
+27 ITKHGSNSSE
-37 STYETS
+37 TYETS
-43 LPSGSSR
+43 EPAKSSR

-56 PPNFVEVAEKTID
+56 PPNFVEVAERTID

-81 MSRQEQFFD
+81 MTQERFFG

-102 DPRQQS
+102 DPRQEGRS
-108 QPQETPKQVEI
+108 RQEAPKQVGI
-119 GSGVIISSDG
+119 GSGVIISRDG
-129 YIVTNNHVIEGAD
+129 YIVTNNHVIDGAD
-142 DVFVTTNNNEEYKAK
+142 DVYVTTNSNEEYKAK
-157 VIGSDPSTDLALL
+157 VVGTDPFTDLALI
-170 KIEAGKTK
+170 KIEGDKE
-178 LTVIPFGNSD
+178 LTAIPFGNSD
-188 DLRIGEWVLAIGN
+188 DLRVGEWVLAIGN

-275 AIPTTIVHK
+275 AIPTSIVHK
-284 VVNDLKE
+284 VVSDLKE
-291 YGTVQRAVLGIVG
+291 YGTVQRAVLGIAG
-304 TNINSSVTEKYD
+304 TNITSAAIEKYD
-316 LKVSQGALVVE
+316 LKVSQGALVME
-327 VADRSAAKQAGLKE
+327 VADRSSAKQAGLKE
-341 GDVVTAID
+341 GDVITSID
-349 GHSIATMSQLQE
+349 GHSISTMSDLQE
-361 LISTHKPGDKIKLT
+361 AISTHKPGDK
-375 VNRKGTSKTLD
+375 VRMAVDRKGKA
-386 MTLMNSEGN
+386 MTIDLVLKNSEGN

-406 IGAAFIELTTEER
+406 IGAAFLELTDKEMSD
-419 NELGISYG
+419 LGISYG
-427 VKVAG
+427 VKVVG

-453 NNVRVSEKD
+453 NNLRVSKKD
-462 DVDKIVSE
+462 DVEKVVRDVVKS
-470 VIRNSSDKVLFVKL
+470 SSDKVLFVKL
-484 INKNGR
+484 LNTNGR
-490 VNYTAV
+490 INYVAV

>member
-1 MKVKDVALTTV
+1 MKAKDIILTSV
-12 LVLACSALSAIGGAA
+12 LVVACSTLSAIGGAA
-27 ITKHNDQPAE
+27 ITKHGSDSSE
-37 STYETS
+37 TYETS
-43 LPSGSSR
+43 EPTKSSR

-56 PPNFVEVAEKTID
+56 PPNFVEVAERTID

-81 MSRQEQFFD
+81 MSQERFFD

-102 DPRQQS
+102 DPRQEGRS
-108 QPQETPKQVEI
+108 RQEAPKQVDI
-119 GSGVIISSDG
+119 GSGVIISRDG
-129 YIVTNNHVIEGAD
+129 YIVTNNHVIDGAD
-142 DVFVTTNNNEEYKAK
+142 DVYVTTNSNEEYKAK
-157 VIGSDPSTDLALL
+157 VVGTDPSTDLALI
-170 KIEAGKTK
+170 KIESGKE
-178 LTVIPFGNSD
+178 LTAIPFGNSD
-188 DLRIGEWVLAIGN
+188 DLRVGEWVLAIGN

-275 AIPTTIVHK
+275 AIPTSIVHK
-284 VVNDLKE
+284 VVSDLKE
-291 YGTVQRAVLGIVG
+291 YGTVQRAVLGIAG
-304 TNINSSVTEKYD
+304 TNITSATTEKYD
-316 LKVSQGALVVE
+316 LKVSQGALVME
-327 VADRSAAKQAGLKE
+327 VADRSSAKQAGLTE
-341 GDVVTAID
+341 GDVITSID
-349 GHSIATMSQLQE
+349 GHSISTMSDLQE
-361 LISTHKPGDKIKLT
+361 AISTHKPGDK
-375 VNRKGTSKTLD
+375 VRMSVDRKGKA
-386 MTLMNSEGN
+386 MTIDLVLKNSEGN

-406 IGAAFIELTTEER
+406 IGAAFLELSDKDMSD
-419 NELGISYG
+419 LGISYG
-427 VKVAG
+427 VKVVG

-453 NNVRVSEKD
+453 NNLRVSEKD
-462 DVDKIVSE
+462 DVEKVVSD
-470 VIRNSSDKVLFVKL
+470 VVKSSSDKVLFVKL
-484 INKNGR
+484 LNTNGR
-490 VNYTAV
+490 INYVAV

>member
-1 MKVKDVALTTV
+1 MKAKNIILTSV
-12 LVLACSALSAIGGAA
+12 LVVACSTLSAIGGAA
-27 ITKHNDQPAE
+27 ITKHGSDTSE
-37 STYETS
+37 TYETAE
-43 LPSGSSR
+43 PAKSSR

-56 PPNFVEVAEKTID
+56 PPNFVEVAERTID

-81 MSRQEQFFD
+81 MSQERFFD

-102 DPRQQS
+102 DPRQGGRS
-108 QPQETPKQVEI
+108 RQEAPKQVGI
-119 GSGVIISSDG
+119 GSGVIISRDG
-129 YIVTNNHVIEGAD
+129 YIVTNNHVIDGAD
-142 DVFVTTNNNEEYKAK
+142 DVYVTTNSNEEYKAK
-157 VIGSDPSTDLALL
+157 VVGTDPSTDLALI
-170 KIEAGKTK
+170 KIESGKG
-178 LTVIPFGNSD
+178 LTAIPFGNSD
-188 DLRIGEWVLAIGN
+188 DLRVGEWVLAIGN

-275 AIPTTIVHK
+275 AIPTSIVHK
-284 VVNDLKE
+284 VVGDLKE
-291 YGTVQRAVLGIVG
+291 YGTVQRAVLGIAG
-304 TNINSSVTEKYD
+304 TNITSAATEKYD
-316 LKVSQGALVVE
+316 LKVSQGALVME
-327 VADRSAAKQAGLKE
+327 VADRSSAKQAGLME
-341 GDVVTAID
+341 GDVITSID
-349 GHSIATMSQLQE
+349 GHSISTMSDLQE
-361 LISTHKPGDKIKLT
+361 AISTHKPGDK
-375 VNRKGTSKTLD
+375 VRMAVDRKGKA
-386 MTLMNSEGN
+386 MTINLVLKNSEGN

-406 IGAAFIELTTEER
+406 IGAAFLELTDKEMSD
-419 NELGISYG
+419 LGISYG
-427 VKVAG
+427 VKVVG

-453 NNVRVSEKD
+453 NNLRVSKKD
-462 DVDKIVSE
+462 DVEKVVSD
-470 VIRNSSDKVLFVKL
+470 VVKGSSDKVLFVKL
-484 INKNGR
+484 LNTNGR
-490 VNYTAV
+490 INYVAV

>member
-1 MKVKDVALTTV
+1 MKAKDIILTSV
-12 LVLACSALSAIGGAA
+12 LVVACSTLSAIGGAA
-27 ITKHNDQPAE
+27 ITKHGSDSSE
-37 STYETS
+37 TYETS
-43 LPSGSSR
+43 EPTKSSR

-56 PPNFVEVAEKTID
+56 PPNFVEVAERTID

-81 MSRQEQFFD
+81 MTQERFFD

-102 DPRQQS
+102 DPRQEGRS
-108 QPQETPKQVEI
+108 RQEAPKQVDI
-119 GSGVIISSDG
+119 GSGVIISRDG
-129 YIVTNNHVIEGAD
+129 YIVTNNHVIDGAD
-142 DVFVTTNNNEEYKAK
+142 DVFVTTNSNEEYKAK
-157 VIGSDPSTDLALL
+157 VVGTDPSTDLALI
-170 KIEAGKTK
+170 KIEGGKE
-178 LTVIPFGNSD
+178 LTAIPFGNSD
-188 DLRIGEWVLAIGN
+188 DLRVGEWVLAIGN

-275 AIPTTIVHK
+275 AIPTSIVHK
-284 VVNDLKE
+284 VVSDLKE
-291 YGTVQRAVLGIVG
+291 YGTVQRAVLGIAG
-304 TNINSSVTEKYD
+304 TNITSAATEKYD
-316 LKVSQGALVVE
+316 LKVSQGALVME
-327 VADRSAAKQAGLKE
+327 VADRSSAKQAGLVE
-341 GDVVTAID
+341 GDVITSID
-349 GHSIATMSQLQE
+349 GHSISTMSDLQE
-361 LISTHKPGDKIKLT
+361 AISTHKPGDK
-375 VNRKGTSKTLD
+375 VRMSVDRKGKA
-386 MTLMNSEGN
+386 MTIDLVLKNSEGN

-406 IGAAFIELTTEER
+406 IGAAFIELSDKEMSD
-419 NELGISYG
+419 LGISYG
-427 VKVAG
+427 VKVVG

-453 NNVRVSEKD
+453 NNLRVSKKD
-462 DVDKIVSE
+462 DVEKVVSD
-470 VIRNSSDKVLFVKL
+470 VVKSSSDKVLFVKL
-484 INKNGR
+484 LNTNGR
-490 VNYTAV
+490 INYVAV

>member
-1 MKVKDVALTTV
+1 MKAKDIILTSV
-12 LVLACSALSAIGGAA
+12 LVVACSTLSAIGGAA
-27 ITKHNDQPAE
+27 ITKHGSDSSE
-37 STYETS
+37 TYETS
-43 LPSGSSR
+43 EPTKSSR

-56 PPNFVEVAEKTID
+56 PPNFVEVAERTID

-81 MSRQEQFFD
+81 MSQERFFD

-102 DPRQQS
+102 DPRQEGRS
-108 QPQETPKQVEI
+108 RQEAPKQVDI
-119 GSGVIISSDG
+119 GSGVIISRDG
-129 YIVTNNHVIEGAD
+129 YIVTNNHVIDGAD
-142 DVFVTTNNNEEYKAK
+142 DVYVTTNSNEEYKAK
-157 VIGSDPSTDLALL
+157 VVGTDPSTDLALI
-170 KIEAGKTK
+170 KIESGKE
-178 LTVIPFGNSD
+178 LTAIPFGNSD
-188 DLRIGEWVLAIGN
+188 DLRVGEWVLAIGN

-275 AIPTTIVHK
+275 AIPTSIVHK
-284 VVNDLKE
+284 VVSDLKE
-291 YGTVQRAVLGIVG
+291 YGTVQRAVLGIAG
-304 TNINSSVTEKYD
+304 TNITSAATEKYD
-316 LKVSQGALVVE
+316 LKVSQGALVME
-327 VADRSAAKQAGLKE
+327 VADRSSAKQAGLVE
-341 GDVVTAID
+341 GDVITSID
-349 GHSIATMSQLQE
+349 GHSISTMSDLQE
-361 LISTHKPGDKIKLT
+361 AISTHKPGDK
-375 VNRKGTSKTLD
+375 VRMSVDRKGKA
-386 MTLMNSEGN
+386 MTIDLVLKNSEGN

-406 IGAAFIELTTEER
+406 IGAAFLELSDKEMSD
-419 NELGISYG
+419 LGISYG
-427 VKVAG
+427 VKVVG

-453 NNVRVSEKD
+453 NNLRVSKKD
-462 DVDKIVSE
+462 DVEKVVRDVVKS
-470 VIRNSSDKVLFVKL
+470 SSDKVLFVKL
-484 INKNGR
+484 LNTNGHINY
-490 VNYTAV
+490 VAV

>member
-1 MKVKDVALTTV
+1 MKAKDIILTSV
-12 LVLACSALSAIGGAA
+12 LVVACSTLSAIGGAA
-27 ITKHNDQPAE
+27 ITKHGSDSSEA
-37 STYETS
+37 YETTE
-43 LPSGSSR
+43 PAKSSR

-56 PPNFVEVAEKTID
+56 PPNFVEVAERTID

-81 MSRQEQFFD
+81 MAQERFFD

-102 DPRQQS
+102 DPRQEGRS
-108 QPQETPKQVEI
+108 RQETPKQVEI
-119 GSGVIISSDG
+119 GSGVIISRDG
-129 YIVTNNHVIEGAD
+129 YIVTNNHVIDGAD
-142 DVFVTTNNNEEYKAK
+142 DVYVTTNSNEEYKAK
-157 VIGSDPSTDLALL
+157 VVGTDPSTDLALI
-170 KIEAGKTK
+170 KIESGKE
-178 LTVIPFGNSD
+178 LTAIPFGNSD
-188 DLRIGEWVLAIGN
+188 DLRVGEWVLAIGN

-275 AIPTTIVHK
+275 AIPTSIVHK
-284 VVNDLKE
+284 VVGDLKE
-291 YGTVQRAVLGIVG
+291 YGTVQRAVLGIAG
-304 TNINSSVTEKYD
+304 TNITSAATEKYD
-316 LKVSQGALVVE
+316 LKVSQGALVME
-327 VADRSAAKQAGLKE
+327 VADRSSAKQAGLTE
-341 GDVVTAID
+341 GDVITSID
-349 GHSIATMSQLQE
+349 GHSISTMSDLQE
-361 LISTHKPGDKIKLT
+361 AISTHKPGDK
-375 VNRKGTSKTLD
+375 VRMSVDRKGKA
-386 MTLMNSEGN
+386 MTIDLVLKNSEGN

-406 IGAAFIELTTEER
+406 IGAAFLELSDKEMSD
-419 NELGISYG
+419 LGISYG
-427 VKVAG
+427 VKVVG

-453 NNVRVSEKD
+453 NNLRVSKKD
-462 DVDKIVSE
+462 DVEKVVSD
-470 VIRNSSDKVLFVKL
+470 VVKSSSDKVLFVKL
-484 INKNGR
+484 LNTNERINY
-490 VNYTAV
+490 VAV